1 MSYFPAVTKKSNIK
15 KFFAICSDGLKLE
28 DVEKG
33 SSEYGTRSNLVKIMV
48 DLLSEEEAKS
58 LLKLAETYDS
68 WKDEILADNSLSNKD
83 GFLKRFYRDIFP
95 MIIKKDF
102 FLEIARRIYEDERK
116 KSLNVSIRTRVD
128 YDTVRA
134 NLRADFLRYF
144 ISWEKPVQPSFSSEC
159 LFEAFNNDCGDKINN
174 FKFYNI
180 SEMYSFAA
188 TVIRYSSKMPKFLL
202 DVSTGLFH
210 NIDFLKVAL
219 DKGMLNPRDY
229 FDALKEFA
237 EKENVIAVV
246 SFSRLDADVRKK
258 IAEILFTNEA
268 VRKVFDEYVNWYSRR
283 EFYDIM
289 VALDPDYEL
298 KIIKMIFEKEAKVFN
313 VEFKYYIDFFVGR
326 CHDFRYRITLYK
338 FPRFSDWK
346 NSDEFKHLILETFLN
361 EKVFKSECY
370 KKMPKF
376 LQHIAVIEQVMS
388 IYGKAEVL
396 PETKIDKE
404 EFNKEV
410 DQFFAELKI
419 IAKNGQKPSDY
430 CSGKPREFYNY
441 DNSYELRYM
450 GNSYM
455 FRYNGLYNFTL
466 NYPSQD
472 SKKVYLTSLVFHIA
486 VSFLQDCCGV
496 WKAVKPM
503 LAIFRNFKEQA
514 FSSIEMK
521 RDEYGCYPWDFI
533 SFRLTQILGSLDK
546 NENEAEK
553 VSVEWFNHLA
563 KQLKSADEI
572 EVKKR
577 EENPETVSAKFENGY
592 DINVI
597 EPHPLWRET
606 YCKAAG
612 DLGVN
617 LGAQNSVFNYR
628 KKEDKDESVREA
640 AAETFNSIGKI
651 KGKFDSSSRKRA
663 LLNAWWWYR
672 VSHFIS
678 LGLNFD
684 YDDAWEIKLREVK
697 TNYPQYFDAPKPVEI
712 VKKSQS

>member
-1 MSYFPAVTKKSNIK
+1 MSYFPVATKESNIK
-15 KFFAICSDGLKLE
+15 RFFALCSDRLN
-28 DVEKG
+28 EKG
-33 SSEYGTRSNLVKIMV
+33 SSDKTRSDLVKIMV
-48 DLLSEEEAKS
+48 DLLSEEEAES

-68 WKDEILADNSLSNKD
+68 WKDEILADNSLSGKE
-83 GFLKRFYRDIFP
+83 GFLKHFYRDIFP

-102 FLEIARRIYEDERK
+102 FLEIAREI
-116 KSLNVSIRTRVD
+116 NVSIPTKVN
-128 YDTVRA
+128 YDIVRA
-134 NLRADFLRYF
+134 KLRADFLRYF
-144 ISWEKPVQPSFSSEC
+144 ISWEKSRNASFSSEC
-159 LFEAFNNDCGDKINN
+159 LFEAFNNDCSDKISNS
-174 FKFYNI
+174 KFYNI
-180 SEMYSFAA
+180 SEMYFFAA
-188 TVIRYSSKMPKFLL
+188 TVIRYSSKTPKFLL
-202 DVSTGLFH
+202 DVSIGLFH

-229 FDALKEFA
+229 FDALNEFA
-237 EKENVIAVV
+237 EKEHVITVV
-246 SFSRLDADVRKK
+246 SFSRLDDDIRKK
-258 IAEILFTNEA
+258 IAKILFTSEA
-268 VRKVFDEYVNWYSRR
+268 VRKVFDDYVDWYSRR
-283 EFYDIM
+283 KVYDIM
-289 VALDPDYEL
+289 VALDPEYEM
-298 KIIKMIFEKEAKVFN
+298 KIIKMIFEKEAKVWN
-313 VEFKYYIDFFVGR
+313 MEFKYYIDFFAGR
-326 CHDFRYRITLYK
+326 CHDFRYQISLYK
-338 FPRFSDWK
+338 FPRFSDGK

-388 IYGKAEVL
+388 IYGKAEAL

-404 EFNKEV
+404 ELKKEV
-410 DQFFAELKI
+410 NQFFEELKK
-419 IAKNGQKPSDY
+419 IAKKGRKPSDY
-430 CSGKPREFYNY
+430 CFDKPREFYYN

-455 FRYNGLYNFTL
+455 FRYKGLNFTS
-466 NYPSQD
+466 NSNQ
-472 SKKVYLTSLVFHIA
+472 VYVTSLVFHTA
-486 VSFLQDCCGV
+486 VSFLQDSCGV

-503 LAIFRNFKEQA
+503 LAIFRNLKERA
-514 FSSIEMK
+514 LSSIEMK

-546 NENEAEK
+546 NETEAEK
-553 VSVEWFNHLA
+553 VSEEWFNHFA
-563 KQLKSADEI
+563 KQLRSADEI

-577 EENPETVSAKFENGY
+577 EENPETVPDEFKAGY

-617 LGAQNSVFNYR
+617 LGIQNSVFNHV
-628 KKEDKDESVREA
+628 KKDDKDESVRDA
-640 AAETFNSIGKI
+640 AAETINGIGKI

-672 VSHFIS
+672 VTHFIS
-678 LGLNFD
+678 LGVTFD

-697 TNYPQYFDAPKPVEI
+697 TNYPEYFDAPKPVEI